1 MKAASPRPAPTAA
14 VLHEAA
20 LGYLAQR
27 SASVAQLTRALVR
40 KVDAWARRAD
50 RAGVDAE
57 EIATSRA
64 RCQTAIDALIARMKE
79 SGLLNDAL
87 YAKQRAE
94 RLTRSGK
101 SRRAV
106 AFDLRRKGI
115 AESTARA
122 VTPEDANTEL
132 GAAIALARKKRIGP
146 FARSIPDDRTEKTA
160 LERKWLGAFARG
172 GFSFGTAQKVLRLD
186 RDAAEELL
194 HGLVPIGW

>member
-1 MKAASPRPAPTAA
+1 MKPAPVPPTAA
-14 VLHEAA
+14 LLHESAI
-20 LGYLAQR
+20 GYLAAR
-27 SASVAQLTRALVR
+27 SASVAQLTRSLVR

-57 EIATSRA
+57 EITASREQCQSAIVVLVA
-64 RCQTAIDALIARMKE
+64 RLKE

-87 YAKQRAE
+87 YAKQRAAS
-94 RLTRSGK
+94 LTRSGK

-115 AESTARA
+115 AESTARE
-122 VTPEDANTEL
+122 VTPHDADTEL

-146 FARSIPDDRTEKTA
+146 FARTVPEDRDAKRA

-172 GFSFGTAQKVLRLD
+172 GYSFGTAQKVLRLD

-194 HGLVPIGW
+194 HGSVPRGW

>member
-1 MKAASPRPAPTAA
+1 MKAATPRPAPTAT

-27 SASVAQLTRALVR
+27 SASVAQLTRSLVR
-40 KVDAWARRAD
+40 KVDTWARRAD

-57 EIATSRA
+57 EIAAERA
-64 RCQTAIDALIARMKE
+64 RCQLAIDTLVARLKA
-79 SGLLNDAL
+79 SGLLDDAL

-106 AFDLRRKGI
+106 ALDLRLKGI
-115 AESTARA
+115 AETTARD
-122 VTPEDANTEL
+122 VTPRDADTEL

-146 FARSIPDDRTEKTA
+146 FARSIPEDRAEKSA